1 MHHLCEEINDLIQ
14 EAGQASLTDLS
25 RNFNL
30 PYNFLLEYVEAALDV
45 QIRGYLDKS
54 DTGIIYTESY
64 VNRYRSRIRGLFH
77 AITRPTAVSTIISE
91 GGFQEKLF
99 NTVLHQLISNEELS
113 GNLRGRQEKA
123 VYIPDVYT
131 RNQKKWADS
140 FLATNGYLEYDALS
154 RIGINDPRE
163 YISQHY
169 CTMSGSGE
177 LVQLSTCC
185 VGKAV
190 VTRVEGALEEMLG
203 SGGWFDSMPLLPS
216 PCTPS
221 DAELLL
227 HHVGSS
233 QPNLHL
239 FGGVATTKSFLRI
252 CCEHF
257 KPMIVEKAQKV
268 ARNPLSVNS
277 LPQPAEE
284 KTSSRKKG
292 GGRKGG
298 KSKGRGQEPDEDTV
312 KSTCGLKFMAPE
324 EIAEKLSADFPDC
337 PEDFLLDIAANI
349 ESSLQEIFVEE
360 VKECMSTMGQGTSAS
375 QLRKRHAELQDKVQ
389 GLWNMLH
396 LFQKAIGLFQGRG
409 LTVELCLCTLTG
421 FHLGGQGAFA
431 PHPLPESLVLL
442 LLL

>member
-203 SGGWFDSMPLLPS
+203 SGGWFDSMIPDGKNSCHPRINKH
-216 PCTPS
+216 
-221 DAELLL
+221 LL
-227 HHVGSS
+227 HRKEW
-233 QPNLHL
+233 QP
-239 FGGVATTKSFLRI
+239 
-252 CCEHF
+252 
-257 KPMIVEKAQKV
+257 
-268 ARNPLSVNS
+268 
-277 LPQPAEE
+277 
-284 KTSSRKKG
+284 
-292 GGRKGG
+292 
-298 KSKGRGQEPDEDTV
+298 
-312 KSTCGLKFMAPE
+312 
-324 EIAEKLSADFPDC
+324 
-337 PEDFLLDIAANI
+337 
-349 ESSLQEIFVEE
+349 
-360 VKECMSTMGQGTSAS
+360 
-375 QLRKRHAELQDKVQ
+375 
-389 GLWNMLH
+389 
-396 LFQKAIGLFQGRG
+396 
-409 LTVELCLCTLTG
+409 
-421 FHLGGQGAFA
+421 
-431 PHPLPESLVLL
+431 
-442 LLL
+442 